1 MREESLWEGE
11 RQVLTQVPGAVAFA
25 WAGMWACGMR
35 RSAARARWVSWEPQD
50 MSLRVAGKRTI

>member
-1 MREESLWEGE
+1 MR

-25 WAGMWACGMR
+25 CTGMWACGMR
-35 RSAARARWVSWEPQD
+35 RSAARARRVAWEPQD